1 MVLSGPEKEETRAAA
16 AYLSATTGRAL
27 LGFDL
32 EYEALCSFAWWANR
46 VHPPYNSKRP
56 SSVGVEVL
64 EISRAGGGEGW
75 AHTAEVVRGCVH
87 AIHEERQQQEQPL
100 SRRHRSKGN
109 FCFWLRTSR
118 DNRLTPHPRYAPPPT
133 HNTAASEA
141 DEEAFSTR

>member
-64 EISRAGGGEGW
+64 EISRAGGGGGLLGRTPLKW
-75 AHTAEVVRGCVH
+75 SGDACTPYTRRGN
-87 AIHEERQQQEQPL
+87 
-100 SRRHRSKGN
+100 SRN
-109 FCFWLRTSR
+109 
-118 DNRLTPHPRYAPPPT
+118 NP
-133 HNTAASEA
+133 
-141 DEEAFSTR
+141 